1 MNGRPPAPIEGRIGQ
16 NPGGQVQR
24 GSSALGNFAQFR
36 DLTLRSL
43 QAAIAGMEDRNLSAN
58 LAFLCSHYPSIA
70 EVCRRLTFNRQQFNK
85 YLSGQSRPSRHNMR
99 RICDFF
105 GVTESEILLEPGR
118 FEELVAL
125 RRRPLSKD
133 WLDEPLS
140 HLEILYQ
147 ASRPLDRYVGYY
159 FRYFYSFGYP
169 GRIIRSLCTIF
180 EKGGKYYWK
189 NLEVLRSANTGN
201 PTTISKYIGSA
212 LLIADRIFI
221 FEYES
226 LRRNS
231 LTQVTLYPSYQ
242 TRVDQLVGVQTGG
255 PVRRG
260 RKPGASRVVL
270 EYLGPRVNA
279 REALNQSGLFDQDD
293 DRIGGNI
300 RALIRND
307 IADGS
312 YVLEVEEP

>member
-1 MNGRPPAPIEGRIGQ
+1 M
-16 NPGGQVQR
+16 
-24 GSSALGNFAQFR
+24 
-36 DLTLRSL
+36 D
-43 QAAIAGMEDRNLSAN
+43 DRNLPAN
-58 LAFLCSHYPSIA
+58 LTLLCSHYPSIA
-70 EVCRRLTFNRQQFNK
+70 EVCRRLTLNRQQFNK

-125 RRRPLSKD
+125 RRNPLD
-133 WLDEPLS
+133 RGWLNEPLR
-140 HLEILYQ
+140 HLEALYKV
-147 ASRPLDRYVGYY
+147 SRPLDFYVGHY

-169 GRIIRSLCTIF
+169 GQIIRSFCTIHQ
-180 EKGGKYYWK
+180 KDGKYYWK
-189 NLEVLRSANTGN
+189 NLEIMRATG
-201 PTTISKYIGSA
+201 PGERTTVSKYIGTA

-226 LRRNS
+226 LSRNS

-242 TRVDQLVGVQTGG
+242 KRVDKLVGVQTGG

-260 RKPGASRVVL
+260 RKPAASRVVL
-270 EYLGPRVNA
+270 EYLGQRVNL
-279 REALNQSGLFDQDD
+279 REAFAQSGMFNEADP
-293 DRIGGNI
+293 RINAGI

-307 IADGS
+307 IPEGS